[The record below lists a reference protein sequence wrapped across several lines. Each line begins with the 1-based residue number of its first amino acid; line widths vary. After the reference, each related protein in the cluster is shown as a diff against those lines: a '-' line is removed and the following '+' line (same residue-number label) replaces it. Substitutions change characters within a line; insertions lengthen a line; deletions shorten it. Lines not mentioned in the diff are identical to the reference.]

1 MMRCLA
7 IVVASFGFTLLLG
20 GGAPAQTLSRF
31 VNRETGQN
39 INNPGVWDGTT
50 GATPWRS
57 ITYAL
62 SQVTLAPTEN
72 LILNVAGRIDA
83 SGTELL
89 YDAPN
94 GETFPIDLP
103 ARWMITYDTA
113 NSEFFPGGTRVPVR
127 IRANSSLNATIR
139 IWATGGAVVNNQTG
153 LDGVLA
159 GQRLMRVETGE
170 PAVWVGSF
178 DPGSLNQSVL
188 REVMVSDSASSC
200 LCLSARV
207 GGRNAA
213 TLSGVTVTTSLPL
226 TTTLLKID
234 SVSNT
239 VPGVVSE
246 MAPILQSV
254 ALAVA
259 SSGGV
264 ATARAILGLG
274 VVAVGNPGTA
284 NLNLT
289 ASDFSVLGFTNSDP
303 ANPLGI
309 DIGAS
314 FADGG
319 ANSSIRVTLESST
332 ISECGLVGVRS
343 PSTFSG
349 GAVGVTVRNC
359 RVIDCGARANPSN
372 LFEGHGVSFE
382 AANGGQVTGRVEN
395 CLLFGNAL
403 DGAFTWLHDPAAGS
417 SASLTVQMNGIGPNG
432 RNGVKI
438 LVEDGAVLAPGSTIF
453 SNRIHHN
460 ERGIHNMAQGSG
472 STSSPSIVNNVVYRN
487 TVNGILN
494 EALQAGSVA
503 GPTMTHNTVAETG
516 GVGVLVQG
524 TGNTSGASF
533 HNGISYHLGSPGP
546 TDLSGFAG
554 NQINYSNYAAC
565 SGPCTGTQ
573 NVVGPAPGFLNFP
586 QDDYHLINIPGS
598 NPVVDV
604 ATNSPPAVP
613 QFDFE
618 GNLRQIDI
626 NGDGPVGQYADM
638 GADEA
643 TP

>member
-1 MMRCLA
+1 M
-7 IVVASFGFTLLLG
+7 T
-20 GGAPAQTLSRF
+20 RF
-31 VNRETGQN
+31 VNRETGQDIN
-39 INNPGVWDGTT
+39 IPGVWDGTT

-62 SQVTLAPTEN
+62 NQVTLTPTEN
-72 LILNVAGRIDA
+72 MILNVAGRLDDA
-83 SGTELL
+83 SGAELP
-89 YDAPN
+89 YDDAPN

-127 IRANSSLNATIR
+127 IRSNSSPGATIR
-139 IWATGGAVVNNQTG
+139 IWAIGGAVVNNQTG

-159 GQRLMRVETGE
+159 GQRLMRVERGE
-170 PAVWVGSF
+170 PAVLVASSNS
-178 DPGSLNQSVL
+178 GSLSESSL
-188 REVMVSDSASSC
+188 REVMVSDSASYC
-200 LCLSARV
+200 LCLEARE

-213 TLSGVTVTTSLPL
+213 TLSGVTATTSLPL
-226 TTTLLKID
+226 TNTLLKID
-234 SVSNT
+234 SVSNS
-239 VPGVVSE
+239 VPGAVSE

-254 ALAVA
+254 VLTVA

-264 ATARAILGLG
+264 ATARALHGLG
-274 VVAVGNPGTA
+274 VIAIGNPGTA
-284 NLNLT
+284 NLNFT
-289 ASDFSVLGFTNSDP
+289 ASDFSVLGLTNSNP

-309 DIGAS
+309 DIGAL
-314 FADGG
+314 FVDGAG
-319 ANSSIRVTLESST
+319 DSLIRATLESST
-332 ISECGLVGVRS
+332 ISACGLVGVRS
-343 PSTFSG
+343 ASTFSG

-382 AANGGQVTGRVEN
+382 AAFGGQITGRVEN
-395 CLLFGNAL
+395 CLLFGNSL

-417 SASLTVQMNGIGPNG
+417 SGTLTVQMNEIGPNG

-460 ERGIHNMAQGSG
+460 LVGIHNVADGSG
-472 STSSPSIVNNVVYRN
+472 STSSPTIVNNVIYRN

-494 EALQAGSVA
+494 EALLAGSVA

-524 TGNTSGASF
+524 AGTTSSASF

-546 TDLSGFAG
+546 ADLSGFAV
-554 NQINYSNYAAC
+554 NRINYSSFQTC
-565 SGPCTGTQ
+565 GGSCTGQ
-573 NVVGPAPGFLNFP
+573 GNVLFPNIPQFVNYP
-586 QDDYHLINIPGS
+586 QDDYHLFNIPAS
-598 NPVVDV
+598 NPVVDQ
-604 ATNSPPAVP
+604 AINNPPAVP
-613 QFDFE
+613 LFDFE

-626 NGDGPVGQYADM
+626 NMDGPAGQYADM

-643 TP
+643 TTP